1 MVGHVARVWSLVLNQ
16 SVVQEVPVSVV
27 VPGGGGGC
35 NGKMVVMEG
44 RMVVVVKK
52 VVGDEKERIVETMVE
67 RESMRY
73 PWGRLEFIVRK
84 K

>member
-35 NGKMVVMEG
+35 NGKVVVMG
-44 RMVVVVKK
+44 R
-52 VVGDEKERIVETMVE
+52 
-67 RESMRY
+67 
-73 PWGRLEFIVRK
+73 
-84 K
+84 